1 MYHLETRIEINASA
15 ERVWS
20 LLTDFPAYPQ
30 WNPFIP
36 SIEGKAVVGQPPTVF
51 ILASGLPWHAIPPH
65 GARRR
70 APARASMELLIP
82 GLFDGEHYFK
92 LEPKSGTARERAG
105 RWISSLSYG
114 SPKLEISAGEPCS
127 ARRRA

>member
-1 MYHLETRIEINASA
+1 MYRLETRIEINASA

-20 LLTDFPAYPQ
+20 LLTDFPPVYPQ

-70 APARASMELLIP
+70 APARASTELLIP

-92 LEPKSGTARERAG
+92 LEPKSGTALVFHQGEIFSGLLAPLLNEALKREAQK
-105 RWISSLSYG
+105 
-114 SPKLEISAGEPCS
+114 P
-127 ARRRA
+127 